1 MGADQIKQKAQ
12 SEVELACI
20 AESALPHVGRKRADL
35 FVEGAGQASPRV
47 EAEVESVVEVVVVG
61 VGRLGVCRVQ

>member
-35 FVEGAGQASPRV
+35 YIEGAGQASPRV
-47 EAEVESVVEVVVVG
+47 EAEVEPVVEVVVVG
-61 VGRLGVCRVQ
+61 VGRLVVCRVQ